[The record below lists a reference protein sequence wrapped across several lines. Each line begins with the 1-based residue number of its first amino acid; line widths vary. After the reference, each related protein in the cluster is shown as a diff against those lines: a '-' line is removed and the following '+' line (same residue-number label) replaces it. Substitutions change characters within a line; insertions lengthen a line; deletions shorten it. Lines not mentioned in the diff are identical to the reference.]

1 MKELSKYILENVNKH
16 NDNIYSCTTIDGNAC
31 TFYKKDII
39 ECLESIYNKN
49 GKLTS
54 IKVTAWDE
62 LNPRTKTYKYIGR
75 NNNELEFKA
84 TDDIDFVND
93 NIYKK
98 LIDDLNK
105 MDDVITVKFDKCKY
119 IQTMMLDYNEFFK
132 DGYTMTFE
140 G

>member
-16 NDNIYSCTTIDGNAC
+16 NDNIYSCTTIYGNAC

-98 LIDDLNK
+98 IIDDLNK

-119 IQTMMLDYNEFFK
+119 IQIMMLDYNEFFK
-132 DGYTMTFE
+132 DGYTMAFE

>member
-16 NDNIYSCTTIDGNAC
+16 NDNIYSCTTIDGKAC

-54 IKVTAWDE
+54 IKVTSWDE

-132 DGYTMTFE
+132 DGYTMAFE